1 MISYIILYEYLVKSL
16 SIAMINITIGIPS
29 FNEEKNILRLLH
41 SLSASNRKGFI
52 ISEVIISDDSD
63 DCTPELVKTF
73 SIQNPCLNIKYIH
86 HSTRR
91 GTALAWNEIF
101 ENANG
106 AIIVLYDAD
115 TIPDRKCTNELVQ
128 YVEGKIGLCASN
140 PEPVGESCLVNRAT
154 IFISRWLRSI
164 RLRGLSQYT
173 VMGRSLA
180 IRTDI
185 AKKIRLPESIIAV
198 DLYLQCKVIENGL
211 DIFYNDNAIVYF
223 SPPKTMSDFASQIIR
238 ASNGHKQIKD
248 YIKKFSF
255 QLSSRVALVEILRN
269 LICDPVGALSVAIC
283 YVVLPYYRSKVKDLN
298 SVRWHVAA
306 STKMLDSGLDKTSA

>member
-1 MISYIILYEYLVKSL
+1 MISV
-16 SIAMINITIGIPS
+16 TIGIPS
-29 FNEEKNILRLLH
+29 FNEEKNIIRLLH
-41 SLSASNRKGFI
+41 SLSVSNAKGFG

-63 DCTPELVKTF
+63 DRTAELVKAF
-73 SIQNPCLNIKYIH
+73 SIANPSLNIKYIH

-101 ENANG
+101 ENASG

-115 TIPDRKCTNELVQ
+115 TIPDRKCTEQLVQ

-140 PEPVGESCLVNRAT
+140 PEPLGESKRSLLNSAA

-180 IRTDI
+180 IRTDL
-185 AKKIRLPESIIAV
+185 AKKISLPASIIAV

-223 SPPKTMSDFASQIIR
+223 SPPKTMLDLASQIIR
-238 ASNGHKQIKD
+238 ASNGHKQIRD
-248 YIKKFSF
+248 YIKKFRF
-255 QLSSRVALVEILRN
+255 QLSSKITLIETLRN
-269 LICDPVGALSVAIC
+269 LISDPVGALSVAVC
-283 YVVLPYYRSKVKDLN
+283 YVLLPYYRAKVKDLN
-298 SVRWHVAA
+298 SVRWHVAD
-306 STKMLDSGLDKTSA
+306 STKTLDSGFKSDQRLNQ